1 MKLESFQVQNFRSII
16 DSTPIR
22 VADITVLIGPNQ
34 AGKSSIL
41 QGLDKLSFDARFDA
55 FDLTQ
60 MKGISKKYFDG
71 ELLPENIPIA
81 TATFNLTNREAQD
94 LVGILPELKEAPK
107 KVAVTKTFD
116 NWFRFTIQEKP
127 VAFPSRSL
135 VEAARHRLTTLLQEL
150 EQAAQ
155 PHLGRGPNHPYRNEF
170 GGKLQAARAA
180 VSNVL
185 PTRDGIRATIQAF
198 NAPDSDQQL
207 KNEILARLTPMERL
221 ATEALPHSQQAVELF
236 SFFLERL
243 PRTAYFKT
251 YDRLEDSA
259 PTDELLK
266 DNGQFPTFRNLLKL
280 ADLRVERLSHIVDEK
295 QRQAYVENVSGHV
308 TKLLREAWK
317 GEDLQLQLRL
327 SDGKIMAF
335 TKDSAAV
342 ETLLPPSSGSEGF
355 QWWLG
360 FYISF
365 GASTRTEYKNAI
377 LLLDD
382 PGVFLHPTGHKDLL
396 KLFENYLTKE
406 VSTIYTTQVPFLIP
420 RDHLDRI
427 RLVTKD
433 VDGRS
438 KVEENWFRGADTD
451 VLAPLRA
458 ALGVSLGDSLFA
470 GKNTIV
476 AEGLSDRILVAA
488 ILDYLARKG
497 IRRFDNL
504 SDLEI
509 LGGNGAPSLLNLAL
523 LLQIQNLPYVVLLD
537 NDDEGRRA
545 KESFPKSGIPTDNIV
560 MLPLPGSVQ
569 EDVDIED
576 LVPVEM
582 FATAFQRVHGSK
594 MKVEQTQVL
603 EALRRGN
610 GKVSNRA
617 RAFLRERGSKYE
629 LDKTAIA
636 YDIAGQLEVGD
647 GVPAETRQRFEAL
660 ADSIGSRLSLFSK
673 HAGSS

>member
-41 QGLDKLSFDARFDA
+41 QGLDKLSFDAKFDA

-81 TATFNLTNREAQD
+81 TATFSLTDQEAQD
-94 LVGILPELKEAPK
+94 LKGILPELADAPNH
-107 KVAVTKTFD
+107 VTVTKTFD
-116 NWFRFTIQEKP
+116 NWFRFRVQEKP
-127 VAFPSRSL
+127 VAFPSRTV
-135 VEAARHRLTTLLQEL
+135 VEATKQRLSALLQEL
-150 EQAAQ
+150 EQSAQ
-155 PHLGRGPNHPYRNEF
+155 PHFARGPNHPYQNGF
-170 GGKLQAARAA
+170 SGKLQEARVAL
-180 VSNVL
+180 SHDL
-185 PTRDGIRATIQAF
+185 PTRESVIPPLQAF
-198 NAPDSDQQL
+198 KTPDCDQIL
-207 KNEILARLTPMERL
+207 KSEISARLVPMERL
-221 ATEALPHSQQAVELF
+221 ASDTLPHSQQDAALF
-236 SFFLERL
+236 GFFLERL

-259 PTDELLK
+259 PVAELLK

-280 ADLRVERLSHIVDEK
+280 ADLRVERLSHITDEK
-295 QRQAYVENVSGHV
+295 QRQAYVESVSGHV

-365 GASTRTEYKNAI
+365 GASTGTEYRNAI

-396 KLFENYLTKE
+396 KLFENYLIKD

-433 VDGRS
+433 EDGRS
-438 KVEENWFRGADTD
+438 KA
-451 VLAPLRA
+451 
-458 ALGVSLGDSLFA
+458 
-470 GKNTIV
+470 IV
-476 AEGLSDRILVAA
+476 ATEG
-488 ILDYLARKG
+488 
-497 IRRFDNL
+497 
-504 SDLEI
+504 
-509 LGGNGAPSLLNLAL
+509 
-523 LLQIQNLPYVVLLD
+523 
-537 NDDEGRRA
+537 
-545 KESFPKSGIPTDNIV
+545 
-560 MLPLPGSVQ
+560 
-569 EDVDIED
+569 
-576 LVPVEM
+576 
-582 FATAFQRVHGSK
+582 
-594 MKVEQTQVL
+594 
-603 EALRRGN
+603 
-610 GKVSNRA
+610 
-617 RAFLRERGSKYE
+617 
-629 LDKTAIA
+629 
-636 YDIAGQLEVGD
+636 
-647 GVPAETRQRFEAL
+647 
-660 ADSIGSRLSLFSK
+660 
-673 HAGSS
+673 